1 MARKRLA
8 ISVNDGRAMGSG
20 AQHCSISNLHSG
32 SQKLGTGGLKV
43 LLTMPPAGE
52 RDTETTKKRLVN
64 YEATPVSIKSCD
76 IYLLANTNL

>member
-1 MARKRLA
+1 
-8 ISVNDGRAMGSG
+8 
-20 AQHCSISNLHSG
+20 
-32 SQKLGTGGLKV
+32 
-43 LLTMPPAGE
+43 MPPAGE